1 MYTTLNLYRIQGK
14 YKIIKVVYIT
24 FLVPCQH
31 DDGLREPKRV
41 AIKLVRHTKNSC
53 EWLLPS
59 FSKYP
64 NRKERGALYFGLYG
78 QWKWNGIEVP
88 CPQSENS
95 SDSFGNSHYRFV

>member
-53 EWLLPS
+53 E
-59 FSKYP
+59 
-64 NRKERGALYFGLYG
+64 
-78 QWKWNGIEVP
+78 
-88 CPQSENS
+88 
-95 SDSFGNSHYRFV
+95 